1 MVTPLELVMNRLVII
16 RDVRQQPM
24 EEGQMSEGIKARPVG
39 RIVRLLM
46 GGLLTIHVPASHLI
60 GASPLL
66 TVQVAGVVFGL
77 FVFYALVHILISK
90 FVPTINPW
98 VGALLAVTPVF
109 LVFLM
114 GGLPVRHGVVLFLG
128 VSLLFTGI
136 RGDGGCEVMTLPGML
151 LGKRTHLVCIVLSPL
166 DWVEVKLTGLK
177 ERNSS

>member
-1 MVTPLELVMNRLVII
+1 
-16 RDVRQQPM
+16 
-24 EEGQMSEGIKARPVG
+24 MSEGITARPVG
-39 RIVRLLM
+39 RAVRLLM
-46 GGLLTIHVPASHLI
+46 GGLLTIHVVASHLI
-60 GASPLL
+60 GAPPSLS
-66 TVQVAGVVFGL
+66 VQVAGVVFGL
-77 FVFYALVHILISK
+77 FAFYTLVHVLISR

-98 VGALLAVTPVF
+98 VGAFLAVAPVL

-166 DWVEVKLTGLK
+166 DWVEEKLTGPK
-177 ERNSS
+177 EHRENL

>member
-1 MVTPLELVMNRLVII
+1 MIEG
-16 RDVRQQPM
+16 VR
-24 EEGQMSEGIKARPVG
+24 ARPVG

-60 GASPLL
+60 GTSPSL

-77 FVFYALVHILISK
+77 IVFYALVHVLISR

-98 VGALLAVTPVF
+98 LGAFLAVTPVL

-114 GGLPVRHGVVLFLG
+114 GGLSVRHGVVLFIG
-128 VSLLFTGI
+128 ISLLFTGI
-136 RGDGGCEVMTLPGML
+136 RGDGGCEVMTLPGMI
-151 LGKRTHLVCIVLSPL
+151 LGRRTHLVCIVLSPL
-166 DWVEVKLTGLK
+166 DWVEEKLTGLK